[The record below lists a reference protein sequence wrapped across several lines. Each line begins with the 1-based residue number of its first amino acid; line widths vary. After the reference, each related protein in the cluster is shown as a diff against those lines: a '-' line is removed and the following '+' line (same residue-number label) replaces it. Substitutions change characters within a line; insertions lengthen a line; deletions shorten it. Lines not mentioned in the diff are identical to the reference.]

1 MVKCTPTISIL
12 GTELKLAETF
22 RVDIKQLCQDLSLD
36 IIKYM
41 NPSATP
47 DDLAGFGLE
56 APMSLASGY
65 EDPGYWCPLTD
76 SVECHQPVFQLEQ
89 DAPGS
94 LVPAGMGVEVV
105 EPQADNQDD
114 QTSRLFPNALRISG
128 LKHVCDNLCGSILA
142 GLPQL
147 LGCSRGI
154 CARTLG
160 TQHIFCFESSC
171 HHHQKNVECLLAF
184 NTCVPRWSALLP
196 QLQSLDIMLS
206 SITWRERFVALCFSE
221 CTMQDRNKVL
231 KWSGESLTGLRWQVV
246 SAFCREAI

>member
-1 MVKCTPTISIL
+1 MVVKCTPTISIL

-142 GLPQL
+142 GQPQL

-171 HHHQKNVECLLAF
+171 HHHQKKC
-184 NTCVPRWSALLP
+184 
-196 QLQSLDIMLS
+196 
-206 SITWRERFVALCFSE
+206 
-221 CTMQDRNKVL
+221 
-231 KWSGESLTGLRWQVV
+231 
-246 SAFCREAI
+246 

>member
-1 MVKCTPTISIL
+1 
-12 GTELKLAETF
+12 
-22 RVDIKQLCQDLSLD
+22 
-36 IIKYM
+36 
-41 NPSATP
+41 
-47 DDLAGFGLE
+47 
-56 APMSLASGY
+56 
-65 EDPGYWCPLTD
+65 
-76 SVECHQPVFQLEQ
+76 
-89 DAPGS
+89 
-94 LVPAGMGVEVV
+94 MGVEVV

-246 SAFCREAI
+246 SAFCREAIWLIIMLQVWQVPQCNRRHIVIVKIKFTCLCSTTGTGTLFFTTHACKHVTIAAWTRFFHLNSCSEAVGTPTSTWQQDLIPRKHFC